1 MAALSLPLA
10 TPSDELWALKSL
22 GRGIAEPCSHAG
34 TAVQIQD
41 VLCIYFSVW
50 LHLLTAN
57 DPWLWAAR
65 VCATYFCSSVPPCQ
79 VLKSDKWPRLVPA
92 LVAHTGIST

>member
-1 MAALSLPLA
+1 MAALFLSLA
-10 TPSDELWALKSL
+10 TPSDVLGELKSL
-22 GRGIAEPCSHAG
+22 GRGIAETCSHAG
-34 TAVQIQD
+34 AVVQIQD

-50 LHLLTAN
+50 LHLVTAN
-57 DPWLWAAR
+57 DPWFRAAV

>member
-1 MAALSLPLA
+1 MAALLLPLA
-10 TPSDELWALKSL
+10 TPSDVLWALKSL
-22 GRGIAEPCSHAG
+22 GWASAEPCSHAG
-34 TAVQIQD
+34 TALQIQD

-50 LHLLTAN
+50 LHL
-57 DPWLWAAR
+57 PQLWAAG